1 MYDGSHLKIYMAKIE
16 KSKSGNK
23 TTPKG
28 TMPADKLKR
37 FKLLGNSLQYDRLVC
52 RNAKAVAKNVR
63 EFAAYRT
70 MVHGVIETKLP
81 ASLKYTAHYFCIP
94 MSRSD
99 SDNPRDRKGLEN
111 VGTAPQGVLV

>member
-1 MYDGSHLKIYMAKIE
+1 MAKIE

-28 TMPADKLKR
+28 TMPADKLTR
-37 FKLLGNSLQYDRLVC
+37 FKLLGNSVQYDRLVC
-52 RNAKAVAKNVR
+52 RNSNAVAKNIR
-63 EFAAYRT
+63 AFAAYRT
-70 MVHGVIETKLP
+70 MVHGVTETKLP
-81 ASLKYTAHYFCIP
+81 ASLKYAAHYFCIP

-111 VGTAPQGVLV
+111 VGNAPQGVLV